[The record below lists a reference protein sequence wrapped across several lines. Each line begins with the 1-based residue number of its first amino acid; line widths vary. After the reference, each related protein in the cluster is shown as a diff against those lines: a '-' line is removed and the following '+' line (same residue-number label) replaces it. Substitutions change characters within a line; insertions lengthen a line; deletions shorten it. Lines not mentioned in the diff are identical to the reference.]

1 MITSFGFNGYLKP
14 TSNLNM
20 LFKHHDSGYYSFTT
34 STAKVTNNFPLI
46 DTSGFCQIIVEE
58 KGTMAAQYLYYH
70 NNESFYRVGDINN
83 GLISWS
89 AWNQLLGPDYFDDK
103 ETKEW
108 ANSHLFPLYHG
119 VPGVNEDNKFGDN
132 RYWVTPPEG
141 VNGYLDGYDKATFK
155 YLGTITNNT
164 LITNLAIPFLNGWYY
179 KTNNDKGDFPV
190 ASSGI
195 LKVYSSNHKYSQYG
209 PMMNEQKR
217 LIFITTGGAY
227 YMGEYLIGGS
237 TISWNQLATIGSTM
251 MTDLYNTVVSNNKYI
266 RESFIS
272 DVRFGAPIFSAE
284 QYSFNT
290 SNGKYSSDGISS
302 NAIYYYCVD
311 LSYRFADTLFNT
323 AVHRPMQYNKNG
335 EWVYAR
341 CVSI

>member
-20 LFKHHDSGYYSFTT
+20 LFKHHDSGYYSFTP
-34 STAKVTNNFPLI
+34 SIAKATNNFPLV
-46 DTSGFCQIIVEE
+46 DNSGFCQIIVEE

-70 NNESFYRVGDINN
+70 NNESFYRVGDVNN
-83 GLISWS
+83 GLIQWS

-108 ANSHLFPLYHG
+108 ANSHLFPLYHDT
-119 VPGVNEDNKFGDN
+119 PGIEESIIYGDN
-132 RYWVTPPEG
+132 RYWITPDAG

-155 YLGTITNNT
+155 DLGVIANNMLVST
-164 LITNLAIPFLNGWYY
+164 LSTVPFLNGWYY
-179 KTNNDKGDFPV
+179 KSDNDKGDFPV

-195 LKVYSSNHKYSQYG
+195 LKVYSSNHKDSNYG
-209 PMMNEQKR
+209 PMMNGQKR

-227 YMGEYLIGGS
+227 YMGEHLIGGP
-237 TISWNQLATIGSTM
+237 TITWNQLATIGSTM
-251 MTDLYNTVVSNNKYI
+251 MTDLYNTLVSSNKYI

-272 DVRFGAPIFSAE
+272 DIRFGAPVYSPE
-284 QYSFNT
+284 NYSFNYT
-290 SNGKYSSDGISS
+290 TGKFSPNGV
-302 NAIYYYCVD
+302 YYYCVD
-311 LSYRFADTLFNT
+311 VSYKYVDTLFHT
-323 AVHRPMQYNKNG
+323 SVHRPMQYNKNG

-341 CVSI
+341 FTDT

>member
-34 STAKVTNNFPLI
+34 STAKVTNNFPLT

-70 NNESFYRVGDINN
+70 NNESFYRVCDINN

-119 VPGVNEDNKFGDN
+119 VPGIEENIVYGDN
-132 RYWVTPPEG
+132 RYWITPDVG

-164 LITNLAIPFLNGWYY
+164 LLSNLTTPFLNGWYY
-179 KTNNDKGDFPV
+179 KTDNDKGDFPV

-195 LKVYSSNHKYSQYG
+195 LKVYSSNHKSSQYG

-290 SNGKYSSDGISS
+290 SNGKFSS
-302 NAIYYYCVD
+302 NGIYYYCVD
-311 LSYRFADTLFNT
+311 LSYRYADTLFNT

-335 EWVYAR
+335 EWVY
-341 CVSI
+341 VLFSSS

>member
-119 VPGVNEDNKFGDN
+119 VPGIEENIVYGDN
-132 RYWVTPPEG
+132 RYWITPDVG

-179 KTNNDKGDFPV
+179 KTDNDKGDFPV

-195 LKVYSSNHKYSQYG
+195 LKVYSSNHKSSQYG

-251 MTDLYNTVVSNNKYI
+251 MTDLYNTVVSNNKYV

-290 SNGKYSSDGISS
+290 SNGKYPSDGISS

-311 LSYRFADTLFNT
+311 LSYRFANTLFNT

>member
-119 VPGVNEDNKFGDN
+119 VPGIEENIVYGDN
-132 RYWVTPPEG
+132 RYWITPDVG

-179 KTNNDKGDFPV
+179 KTDNNKGDFPV

-302 NAIYYYCVD
+302 NVIYYYCVD

-341 CVSI
+341 CTSI